1 MSDTATAGIGD
12 NNPPEPTEVLRAQLE
27 ETHTDLLKRLKDI
40 LDGNER
46 VPASCASDDD
56 AAKLSD
62 FIKICTTYMKNS
74 EATRLSANE
83 PYRALIRTIDGFFK
97 ANSDAV
103 DKVKEGLTKKLTD
116 YQRAQAAIER
126 QRLQAIADEEARI
139 AKEARAKADEEA
151 RKTRELQAAEDRRQA
166 EARKAADAL
175 AGAARKKA
183 EDAEAKRQADAA
195 ATIKAQ
201 EDQAAAAKQ
210 TARDAKQDANVAKEG
225 ATAKAA
231 DLSRNRST
239 AGSVASL
246 KTDWKFE
253 VVKDE
258 LVPRQ
263 FLKVDETAIRIAV
276 RAATTDDG
284 KNRLKIPGVKI
295 FPVEGSVVR

>member
-1 MSDTATAGIGD
+1 MSDAATPGIGHNEGPD
-12 NNPPEPTEVLRAQLE
+12 PTVLLREQLE
-27 ETHTDLLKRLKDI
+27 QTHTDLLKRLADI
-40 LDGNER
+40 RAGNER
-46 VPASCASDDD
+46 VPAVCANDDD

-83 PYRALIRTIDGFFK
+83 PYRALIRTVDGFFK

-103 DKVKEGLTKKLTD
+103 DKVKTGLTEKLTA
-116 YQRAQAAIER
+116 YQREQAAIER
-126 QRLQAIADEEARI
+126 RRLQAIADEEARV
-139 AKEARAKADEEA
+139 AKEAKAKADEEA
-151 RKTRELQAAEDRRQA
+151 RKARELQAAEERRQA
-166 EARKAADAL
+166 EARKAAEAL

-183 EDAEAKRQADAA
+183 EQEEAKRQADAA
-195 ATIKAQ
+195 AKIKAQ
-201 EDQAAAAKQ
+201 QDEAAAAKE
-210 TARDAKQDANVAKEG
+210 TAREAKEDANVAKVDS
-225 ATAKAA
+225 TAKAA

-246 KTDWKFE
+246 RTTWEFE
-253 VVKDE
+253 IIKDE

-263 FLKVDETAIRIAV
+263 FCKADEKAIRIAV

-295 FPVEGSVVR
+295 FPVEESVVR